1 MSIAIKVNINDA
13 LYLRDPQ
20 ETKLGKKIIQF
31 GIELIDKLGLEAFT
45 FKKLAD
51 RIGSTESSIYRYFEN
66 KHKLLLYLSCWYW
79 GWMEYRLVF
88 SIANIPSAEEKLTRA
103 IRLLTEEVAEDS
115 AYNHIN
121 EVKLD
126 RIIISESSKAYLTRE
141 VDEEN
146 KEGAFAGYKTLVARV
161 SELILSI
168 NPNYLYPH
176 MLVSTVMEGAH
187 HQRYFAEHLPRLT
200 DAKPHEDTITQFYL
214 DLVMKTIQ

>member
-1 MSIAIKVNINDA
+1 ATAIK
-13 LYLRDPQ
+13 
-20 ETKLGKKIIQF
+20 
-31 GIELIDKLGLEAFT
+31 
-45 FKKLAD
+45 
-51 RIGSTESSIYRYFEN
+51 STEASIYRYFEN

-88 SIANIPSAEEKLTRA
+88 SIANIPSAEEKLRRA
-103 IRLLTEEVAEDS
+103 IRLLTEEVVEDS

-121 EVKLD
+121 EVKLG

-146 KEGAFAGYKTLVARV
+146 KEGAFAGYKALVARV
-161 SELILSI
+161 SALILAI
-168 NPNYLYPH
+168 NPDYAYPH

-187 HQRYFAEHLPRLT
+187 HQRFFAEHLPRLT

-214 DLVMKTIQ
+214 DMVNKAIH